1 MVRNTSQSP
10 ESHSLYCGARPS
22 WPSFCCSRLALK
34 GEDSEIQALGE
45 TEEPIIDK
53 IKSVWGV
60 GGGVGMCVCLCI
72 NTISS
77 RLGLQRQ

>member
-1 MVRNTSQSP
+1 MVRDTSQSP
-10 ESHSLYCGARPS
+10 ESRSLYCGARPS

-53 IKSVWGV
+53 IKSVC
-60 GGGVGMCVCLCI
+60 VGMCVYLCI
-72 NTISS
+72 NTITA
-77 RLGLQRQ
+77 G